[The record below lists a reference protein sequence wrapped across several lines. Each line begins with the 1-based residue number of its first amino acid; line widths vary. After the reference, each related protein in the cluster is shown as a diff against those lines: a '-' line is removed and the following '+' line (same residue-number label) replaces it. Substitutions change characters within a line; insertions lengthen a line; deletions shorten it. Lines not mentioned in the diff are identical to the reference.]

1 MTNMIVKE
9 IDPAVKADIAMV
21 CDEENVRTYAKALR
35 IIMKVYRE
43 KKREAKDEISIND
56 VR

>member
-1 MTNMIVKE
+1 MTNMIVKG
-9 IDPAVKADIAMV
+9 IDPKVKADINMV
-21 CDEENVRTYAKALR
+21 CDEENVSTYAKVLE

-43 KKREAKDEISIND
+43 KQETNTNDND

>member
-21 CDEENVRTYAKALR
+21 CDEENVRTYAKALK

-43 KKREAKDEISIND
+43 KKREANDEIGING
-56 VR
+56 VQ